1 MDLKL
6 LEMRGLVGVIFI
18 KNKESGVITVKEHK
32 SKFHEDD
39 RAQRLQDVYKKGM
52 PDSQINISHIN
63 STEHC
68 VGWHSHKKQTEYWF
82 VVKGALKVGLARRKS
97 WEEDAGGFEYSPTE
111 LKEQSEV
118 KFEYLSDKNPKV
130 LEIPPGIAHGYK
142 ALVPGTILMYY
153 ITEKYETVSQFDDD
167 RFPIGYFGEDWN
179 TPSK

>member
-32 SKFHEDD
+32 IKFHEDD
-39 RAQRLQDVYKKGM
+39 
-52 PDSQINISHIN
+52 IN